1 MSEYVQ
7 HDFQYNKTHKL
18 VPKGWGYELWIT
30 NNSNYCGKLLKI
42 IKGKKL
48 SWHYHKVKDEVMFC
62 QSGRVKIIYGWNSD
76 IGIATQ
82 IILEKGESFHIPREL
97 IHRIEAI
104 EDSEILEF
112 STQHFDEDSYRVE
125 KGD

>member
-1 MSEYVQ
+1 MSAYSQ
-7 HDFQYNKTHKL
+7 HDYQHNKSHIL

-30 NNSNYCGKLLKI
+30 NNHNYCGKLLKI

-48 SWHYHKVKDEVMFC
+48 SWHYHIVKDEVMFC
-62 QSGRVKIIYGWNSD
+62 QSGRVKIIYGWDKDMSLAD
-76 IGIATQ
+76 D

-97 IHRIEAI
+97 VHRIEAI
-104 EDSEILEF
+104 EDSEIFEF
-112 STQHFDEDSYRVE
+112 STTHHDEDSYRVI

>member
-1 MSEYVQ
+1 MSEYTQDTYQ
-7 HDFQYNKTHKL
+7 HNKTHKL

-30 NNSNYCGKLLKI
+30 NNHNYCGKLLKI

-48 SWHYHKVKDEVMFC
+48 SWHYHVVKDEVMFC
-62 QSGRVKIIYGWNSD
+62 QSGRVKITYGWGND
-76 IGIATQ
+76 INLASVIF
-82 IILEKGESFHIPREL
+82 LEKGESFHIPRNL
-97 IHRIEAI
+97 VHRIEAM
-104 EDSEILEF
+104 EDSEIFEF